1 MKLESRR
8 LLKLATFTLP
18 IINLV
23 SLPKICIS
31 IVSNTQDKII
41 EDNVRGKFG
50 RKNKVYYGLSQSE
63 GLFLENLIYP
73 IYYNSNIL
81 QHHSVEY
88 FTC

>member
-23 SLPKICIS
+23 LH
-31 IVSNTQDKII
+31 
-41 EDNVRGKFG
+41 NVRGKFG
-50 RKNKVYYGLSQSE
+50 RENKVYYGLSESE

>member
-31 IVSNTQDKII
+31 IVSNTQEK
-41 EDNVRGKFG
+41 DNVRGKFG
-50 RKNKVYYGLSQSE
+50 RENKVYYGLSESE